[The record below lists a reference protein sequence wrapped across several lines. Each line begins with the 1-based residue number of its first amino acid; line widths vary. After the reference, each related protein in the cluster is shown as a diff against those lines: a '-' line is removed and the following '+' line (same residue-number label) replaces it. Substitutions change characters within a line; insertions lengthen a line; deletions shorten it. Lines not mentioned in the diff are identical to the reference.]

1 MATPKR
7 HRFEWAVLAVLMLL
21 LWGNK
26 EILDRNGEALY
37 YVRAS
42 LVFTG
47 AILLARARSFIGF
60 YQAIIL
66 LCILTA
72 YGALSYDMMRGEHI
86 LIYNTFGDWI
96 HGFVVCQLLGVLP
109 DLRTIYRDYS
119 PSLNAWVKHISGNQ
133 RA

>member
-1 MATPKR
+1 
-7 HRFEWAVLAVLMLL
+7 MLL

-26 EILDRNGEALY
+26 EILGRNGEALY

-66 LCILTA
+66 LCILTV
-72 YGALSYDMMRGEHI
+72 YGALAYDIAHGEHI

-96 HGFVVCQLLGVLP
+96 HGLVVCQLLGVLP
-109 DLRTIYRDYS
+109 DLRIVYRDYS
-119 PSLNAWVKHISGNQ
+119 PSLDAWVKHLFRDQ